1 MHSQSENPA
10 ALAGMAQ
17 DTRRAPARA
26 LLAAVSLA
34 STLVL
39 AGCGAGTGKAEVH
52 TVAVART
59 ERTRL
64 SNSMTFQGEFY
75 PFQDVMIHAKVSGY
89 VNPIRVDIGD
99 RVKAGELLATLEVPE
114 LKDQLE
120 GADASAR
127 RAEAE
132 HAIAHLNYQRLVDV
146 NKSQPNL
153 VAQQDLDDAQAKDS
167 ATEAAQAT
175 AKAEADRYKT
185 LSDYTRVLAPFDGV
199 ITKRFVDNGALVE
212 AGTSSN
218 TGPVVELAQS
228 DLLRL
233 RFPVPEAETPL
244 VHVGGDVGIDVDAL
258 HRVFAGKIA
267 RDSWDIDRSTR
278 TMIVEAD
285 VPNSEGAFKAGMY
298 ASVTLSVQDAEGV
311 LAIPLQALSAG
322 DAPTVLV
329 VDKDNKVEAR
339 GVVVGMRTASLAEI
353 RSGLSEG
360 DLVVVGDRSGLDPG
374 SVVSPKLVDTPAAE

>member
-1 MHSQSENPA
+1 MHYQSRKSPAVARIAENFRRSST
-10 ALAGMAQ
+10 LAGL
-17 DTRRAPARA
+17 T
-26 LLAAVSLA
+26 AASLA
-34 STLVL
+34 SALML
-39 AGCGAGTGKAEVH
+39 AGCGAGTAKDKAH

-59 ERTRL
+59 ERTHL
-64 SNSMTFQGEFY
+64 SNSMTLQGEFY

-99 RVKAGELLATLEVPE
+99 YVAAGELLATLEVPE

-120 GADASAR
+120 GANASAR

-153 VAQQDLDDAQAKDS
+153 VAQQDLDDAEAKDS
-167 ATEAAQAT
+167 ATAAAQAT
-175 AKAEADRYKT
+175 ANAEADRFKT

-199 ITKRFVDNGALVE
+199 ITKRFVDNGTLVE

-244 VHVGGDVGIDVDAL
+244 VHVGGEVKIAVDAL
-258 HRVFAGKIA
+258 NRLFTGKIA

-278 TMIVEAD
+278 TMIVEVD
-285 VPNSEGAFKAGMY
+285 VPNLKGVFKAGMY

-311 LAIPLQALSAG
+311 LAVPLQALSSG

-329 VDKDNKVEAR
+329 VGKDDKLEERA
-339 GVVVGMRTASLAEI
+339 VVVGMRTASLAEI
-353 RSGLSEG
+353 RSGLAEG
-360 DLVVVGDRSGLDPG
+360 DLVVVGDRSGLEPG
-374 SVVSPKLVDTPAAE
+374 SVASPKLVDQGATE